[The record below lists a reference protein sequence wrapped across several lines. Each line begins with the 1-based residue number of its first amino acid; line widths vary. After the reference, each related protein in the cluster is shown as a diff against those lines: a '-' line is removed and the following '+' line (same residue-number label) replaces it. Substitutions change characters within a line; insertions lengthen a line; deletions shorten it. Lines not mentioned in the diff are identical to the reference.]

1 MIQQSNIFREKHDW
15 KEYTHPY
22 VHCSA
27 VYNSQDMEPPKGP
40 LTDEW
45 IKNKRYIYTTEY

>member
-1 MIQQSNIFREKHDW
+1 MIQQSHISREKRDW
-15 KEYTHPY
+15 KEYMHPY

-27 VYNSQDMEPPKGP
+27 VYNSQDMEQPKCP

-45 IKNKRYIYTTEY
+45 MKHKRYIYTTEY